1 MILVKKFNTSDRLKQ
16 IMSERNLKQV
26 DILNLANPYCKK
38 YNIKLNKS
46 DLSQYV
52 NGKVEPGQ
60 NKLYILALALN
71 VNEAWLMGFD
81 NVPIERNPENKHNKN
96 TFLKTPLSFSQKLH
110 NKRIETGLSIE
121 ELAEA
126 SGISVSEIKNY
137 EYGISKPK
145 NENQIQMLAKALNT
159 EYFNLLADDT
169 SAIKVA
175 DSGFNGNPISDS
187 KKSHSENLLIS
198 NFNSLNKQG
207 KDKLLEYSDDLV
219 SSGKYLKTE
228 QKKSTPK
235 N

>member
-1 MILVKKFNTSDRLKQ
+1 MSNLRDNIQLNLVRL
-16 IMSERNLKQV
+16 INERNLSQKEFAEMLGVSQAAV
-26 DILNLANPYCKK
+26 TNWVKGKNSPDIEVIAKICELLNISITQLIGKPQITFQKK
-38 YNIKLNKS
+38 S
-46 DLSQYV
+46 
-52 NGKVEPGQ
+52 P
-60 NKLYILALALN
+60 
-71 VNEAWLMGFD
+71 M
-81 NVPIERNPENKHNKN
+81 
-96 TFLKTPLSFSQKLH
+96 TFSQKLH

-159 EYFNLLADDT
+159 EYFNLLTDDT

-219 SSGKYLKTE
+219 CSGKYLKTE